1 MMIFS
6 VLNGD
11 PRRLLTKSK
20 KTGCLFEGDR
30 PARIIRS
37 MHEGKSY
44 FKLSRTYANA
54 SHLTE
59 ISHTPMPTPQ
69 NRSQQRVRLWS
80 T

>member
-1 MMIFS
+1 
-6 VLNGD
+6 
-11 PRRLLTKSK
+11 
-20 KTGCLFEGDR
+20 
-30 PARIIRS
+30 